1 MSALNF
7 IYTKVNH
14 MKSVVKILTL
24 AVGYVLYIPFICF
37 YSYILG
43 PILKAVLI
51 PGGLVL
57 IALMMSPKA
66 AWQEWNSA
74 RQPQNSPSQSRS
86 DAAHRESANN
96 KPRKNQEVS
105 QSFNFHS
112 SDAGAGVGC
121 SAYNGDKLL

>member
-57 IALMMSPKA
+57 IAFMMGP
-66 AWQEWNSA
+66 
-74 RQPQNSPSQSRS
+74 RQPGRS
-86 DAAHRESANN
+86 GITPAAA
-96 KPRKNQEVS
+96 KQPPAK
-105 QSFNFHS
+105 
-112 SDAGAGVGC
+112 AGVMPLIASQQTTSPG
-121 SAYNGDKLL
+121 KIKK

>member
-57 IALMMSPKA
+57 IAFMMGPK
-66 AWQEWNSA
+66 
-74 RQPQNSPSQSRS
+74 QPGRSGITPGCRKTAPCQSWS

-96 KPRKNQEVS
+96 KPRQNQEVS

-112 SDAGAGVGC
+112 SDAGASVGC

>member
-1 MSALNF
+1 
-7 IYTKVNH
+7 

-57 IALMMSPKA
+57 IALMMGPRT

-74 RQPQNSPSQSRS
+74 RQPQNSPLS
-86 DAAHRESANN
+86 
-96 KPRKNQEVS
+96 KQE
-105 QSFNFHS
+105 
-112 SDAGAGVGC
+112 
-121 SAYNGDKLL
+121 

>member
-14 MKSVVKILTL
+14 MKSVIKILTL

-57 IALMMSPKA
+57 IAFMMGPKA

-74 RQPQNSPSQSRS
+74 RQPQNSPL
-86 DAAHRESANN
+86 
-96 KPRKNQEVS
+96 P
-105 QSFNFHS
+105 
-112 SDAGAGVGC
+112 
-121 SAYNGDKLL
+121 KLE

>member
-1 MSALNF
+1 
-7 IYTKVNH
+7 

-74 RQPQNSPSQSRS
+74 DLSPRLVPIS
-86 DAAHRESANN
+86 
-96 KPRKNQEVS
+96 
-105 QSFNFHS
+105 
-112 SDAGAGVGC
+112 
-121 SAYNGDKLL
+121 